1 MRQGLTARTQEKQKN
16 VAVKTARRRS
26 PRQERKNEATRL
38 CLLESAAHIVGEH
51 GYAGCTI
58 ARVTERAGVA
68 HGTFYLH
75 FASQQ
80 AMFDELLPVLGAQ
93 MLEHI
98 GRAIRSSKD
107 EVDLERKGFKAN
119 LDYLVQ
125 HPYMYRVLSEAELF
139 APKAFKQHLDAM
151 AQSYTRSL
159 QRSMSEAHMADYKES
174 ELETL
179 ATMLIGA
186 RTYLLMRYG
195 VDNYTIKGVSKDK
208 LETYLQFIS
217 KGISPRT

>member
-1 MRQGLTARTQEKQKN
+1 MATRKQTKD
-16 VAVKTARRRS
+16 KTAVATTTRRRRS
-26 PRQERKNEATRL
+26 PRQERKNEATRFN
-38 CLLESAAHIVGEH
+38 LLESAAHIIGKH

-58 ARVTERAGVA
+58 ARVTERASVA

-80 AMFDELLPVLGAQ
+80 AMFDEVLPTLGAQ
-93 MLEHI
+93 MLEEI
-98 GRAIRSSKD
+98 GQAIRASKD

-119 LDYLVQ
+119 LDYLVK
-125 HPYMYRVLSEAELF
+125 HPYMYRVLSEAELY

-151 AQSYTRSL
+151 TQSYTRSL
-159 QRSMSEAHMADYKES
+159 RRSLTEAHMADYRES
-174 ELETL
+174 ELETV

-195 VDNYTIKGVSKDK
+195 VDKHTVKGVSKDR
-208 LETYLQFIS
+208 LETYLKFIS
-217 KGISPRT
+217 QGISPRT